1 MEEKPVNKETA
12 KAQFRSSRLSWSNQA
27 EHKLKQELSDIAI
40 AKCHSVAE
48 KFAKC
53 AKANGLMVVF
63 KCQDHNKALNACLH
77 QHTNDEQFE
86 IYRQKRE
93 KSMTE
98 EEKSRY
104 M

>member
-1 MEEKPVNKETA
+1 MLVCV
-12 KAQFRSSRLSWSNQA
+12 Q
-27 EHKLKQELSDIAI
+27 KLKQELSDIAI

-48 KFAKC
+48 KFAEC
-53 AKANGLMVVF
+53 AQANGLMVVF

-77 QHTNDEQFE
+77 QYTNNEQFE

-93 KSMTE
+93 KSMTG
-98 EEKSRY
+98 EEKTSC